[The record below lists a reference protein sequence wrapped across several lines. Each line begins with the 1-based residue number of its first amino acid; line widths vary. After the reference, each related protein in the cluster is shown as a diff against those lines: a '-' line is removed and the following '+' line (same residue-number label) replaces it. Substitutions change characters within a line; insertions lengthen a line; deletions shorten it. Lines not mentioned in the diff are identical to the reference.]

1 MKTKVNKSEKIRDYI
16 DSHPSAGPKDVAE
29 ALKAKGIKVTAG
41 HVSVI
46 KHKLGSKKASKKA
59 TKAPKT
65 PKVKAKTAATAV
77 VAETVAEEAVHATN
91 GHSRESLVEAIMQ
104 AESLVKYAGGLDK
117 AKEFLDLISR
127 L

>member
-1 MKTKVNKSEKIRDYI
+1 MKTKVNKSEKIRSYI
-16 DSHPSAGPKDVAE
+16 GSHPDAGPKSVAE
-29 ALKAKGIKVTAG
+29 ALKAKGIKVTPG

-46 KHKLGSKKASKKA
+46 KHKMTSEAGKKIVKVKA
-59 TKAPKT
+59 V
-65 PKVKAKTAATAV
+65 KVKAKPLAPVSTTV
-77 VAETVAEEAVHATN
+77 TENVASFN

-104 AESLVKYAGGLDK
+104 AESLVKYAGDLNK